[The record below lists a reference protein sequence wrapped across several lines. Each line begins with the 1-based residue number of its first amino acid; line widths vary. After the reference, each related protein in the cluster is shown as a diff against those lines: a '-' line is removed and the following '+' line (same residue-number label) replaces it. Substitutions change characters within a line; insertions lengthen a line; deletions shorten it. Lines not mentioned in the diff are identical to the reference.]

1 MFNYC
6 EEYPVI
12 SLLTKIGY
20 TTPDSNTWPER
31 TGSAIKR
38 IKTNKRSSPKNDA
51 LNALLVILLNGSQPG
66 TLEAKELIKNP
77 PKIHGE
83 QNQYKE
89 TPIIK
94 QKKERIQTNSKQT
107 QVKLYVESKLLE
119 RVKKCLDAIPPEN
132 TPYLNLMK
140 QVMLTTVIQMTN
152 KVAN

>member
-1 MFNYC
+1 MFTYC

-20 TTPDSNTWPER
+20 TTPDSNTWSER

-38 IKTNKRSSPKNDA
+38 IKTNKRSSPKKDA
-51 LNALLVILLNGSQPG
+51 LNALLVISLNGPQPG
-66 TLEAKELIKNP
+66 TLEAKELIKNA

-119 RVKKCLDAIPPEN
+119 RVKKCLDAIPPEKYTISKFN
-132 TPYLNLMK
+132 ETSDADDSH
-140 QVMLTTVIQMTN
+140 TDDE
-152 KVAN
+152 

>member
-1 MFNYC
+1 MFTYC

-20 TTPDSNTWPER
+20 TTPDSNTWSER

-51 LNALLVILLNGSQPG
+51 LNALLVISLNGPQLG
-66 TLEAKELIKNP
+66 TLEAKELIKNV
-77 PKIHGE
+77 PKTHGE

-94 QKKERIQTNSKQT
+94 QKKERVQTNSKQT

-119 RVKKCLDAIPPEN
+119 RVKKHI
-132 TPYLNLMK
+132 
-140 QVMLTTVIQMTN
+140 
-152 KVAN
+152 